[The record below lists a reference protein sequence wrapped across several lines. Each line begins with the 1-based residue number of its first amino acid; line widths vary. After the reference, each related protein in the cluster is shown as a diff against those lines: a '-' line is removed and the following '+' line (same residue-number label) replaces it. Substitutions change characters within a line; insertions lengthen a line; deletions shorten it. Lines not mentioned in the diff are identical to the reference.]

1 MEKQFVS
8 VIVKFD
14 ENGNKTPLLIIW
26 NDLKTYEIDK
36 VISVKNRASMKV
48 GGIGERYEVRI
59 NNKLTYIFYE
69 NGRWFVEKK

>member
-14 ENGNKTPLLIIW
+14 ENGNKTPLSIIW
-26 NDLKTYEIDK
+26 IDLKTYKIDK

-59 NNKLTYIFYE
+59 NDKLTYIFYE
-69 NGRWFVEKK
+69 NGKWFVEKK